1 MKKLDNFTKCLN
13 KLKTADFTKDDE
25 FYKAGVITHFTLTFE
40 LAWKALQATLRFHGV
55 VEAETGSP
63 REILKLGYKFG
74 YIDNDDVWLTMLRKR
89 NAMSH
94 IYDEDESNE
103 TLSLIHSRFIA
114 AFSELERVLRE
125 KLSNIEA
132 ASPDEL
138 ADY

>member
-13 KLKTADFTKDDE
+13 KLQTADFTKDDE

-94 IYDEDESNE
+94 IYHRLK
-103 TLSLIHSRFIA
+103 TIA
-114 AFSELERVLRE
+114 
-125 KLSNIEA
+125 
-132 ASPDEL
+132 PYMPHL
-138 ADY
+138 ADGPCQRHSQDLFGNCD